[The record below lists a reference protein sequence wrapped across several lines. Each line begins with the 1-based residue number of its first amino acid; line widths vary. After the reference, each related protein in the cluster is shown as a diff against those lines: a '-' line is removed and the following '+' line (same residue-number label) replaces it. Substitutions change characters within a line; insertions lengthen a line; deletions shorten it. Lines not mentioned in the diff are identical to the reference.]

1 MQFNINLIAAA
12 ILFAPTALAIG
23 PGKCFFGGAFGAGSC
38 HSLDFNGNPTDTFS
52 DCPVSKCSVQIFIKV
67 YSFADN
73 VLLDIQPMHKQSE

>member
-12 ILFAPTALAIG
+12 ILFAPSALAIG

-52 DCPVSKCSVQIFIKV
+52 DCPTSSPCTNNLNDCNQDALNGVTTCS
-67 YSFADN
+67 
-73 VLLDIQPMHKQSE
+73 